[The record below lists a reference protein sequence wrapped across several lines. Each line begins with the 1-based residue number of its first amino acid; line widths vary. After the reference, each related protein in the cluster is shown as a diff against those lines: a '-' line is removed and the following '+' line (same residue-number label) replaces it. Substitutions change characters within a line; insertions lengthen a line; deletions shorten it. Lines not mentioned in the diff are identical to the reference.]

1 MIAVSNHR
9 ANELLGYP
17 ADARLLI
24 INADDFGMYHAST
37 VATVQA
43 FKEGVVRSTTLM
55 TPCPYSLYAMQL
67 LKEDP
72 EISFGVHLTLV
83 AEQQHYRWGPRASR
97 DQVRS
102 LVDELGYFYSYER
115 IPELLERAKLNEI
128 EVEFRAQIDTV
139 FSAGLRPTHLDW
151 HCIHNGGRADVFE
164 LTVTLAKE
172 YRLAMRASAPAPFE
186 KLQESGL
193 PTNDHQLLDSFRLET
208 TNKTERYVQLL
219 RELPAGLT
227 EWAVHPSLGNDEA
240 QAIDDGWTV
249 RKADFDFLTSQVAR
263 DTIREEGIILLDY
276 RPLQAIWS
284 ESSRLTS

>member
-1 MIAVSNHR
+1 MSNHR

-97 DQVRS
+97 DQVGS
-102 LVDELGYFYSYER
+102 LVDEFGYFYSYER